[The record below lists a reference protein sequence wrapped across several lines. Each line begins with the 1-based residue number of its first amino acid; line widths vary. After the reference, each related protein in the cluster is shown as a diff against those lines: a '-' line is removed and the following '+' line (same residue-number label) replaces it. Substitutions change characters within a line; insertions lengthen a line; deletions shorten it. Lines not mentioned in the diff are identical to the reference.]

1 MLLSQGRGTGSNP
14 VRVTIDERKL
24 IMTVEP
30 ITPNDVPDEKY
41 GWKVTYVKSVYWAG
55 ETGRSYFIFEKRM

>member
-1 MLLSQGRGTGSNP
+1 
-14 VRVTIDERKL
+14 VTIDERKL